1 MQKGNVQLASCWTIL
16 GSSGMSLAYEHIMN
30 FFNISSRITLNTSE
44 NTVSAPAK
52 TSKNQHPF
60 ILKWEKRKKVGYAPS
75 IRSGCN
81 MALWSSKGMGVLF
94 GGVTDEDTNEETLES
109 VFHNDMLV
117 DAIALAPQQSSLII
131 TLQVRVSSRWQ
142 WTMDIAFFTKAEE
155 EREARKFEKE
165 AKCCSNSDAGVD
177 TRRGRRRQCFWRG

>member
-1 MQKGNVQLASCWTIL
+1 MQAAIAKNMQKGNVQLASCWTIL
-16 GSSGMSLAYEHIMN
+16 GSSGMSLTYEHIMN

-117 DAIALAPQQSSLII
+117 DAIALAP
-131 TLQVRVSSRWQ
+131 
-142 WTMDIAFFTKAEE
+142 
-155 EREARKFEKE
+155 
-165 AKCCSNSDAGVD
+165 
-177 TRRGRRRQCFWRG
+177 